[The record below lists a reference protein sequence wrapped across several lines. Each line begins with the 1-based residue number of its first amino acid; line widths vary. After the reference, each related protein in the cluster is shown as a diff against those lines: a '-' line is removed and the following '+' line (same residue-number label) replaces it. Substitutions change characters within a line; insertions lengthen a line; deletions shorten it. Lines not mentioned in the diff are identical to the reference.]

1 LNFYHSIFEFVSDFD
16 IRISDLLGHEMRI
29 ISGMSKGRRLATP
42 KSQAIRPT
50 SDRVKESIF
59 NVLGEAVEGKVVL
72 DLFAGTG
79 NLGIEALSRGA
90 TRSLFVE
97 KGRQAIRLI
106 QKNLS
111 QCGLE
116 GRSEIIPKDVNRAIG
131 ILKQR
136 GESFDLILM
145 DPPYEKGLIAR
156 TLDKLDSHRIYH
168 EDSILVIEHDRRE
181 PLPGIIVGWNLIRQ
195 KGIGDTVI
203 SFLTPRLSAPPA
215 QTGDRQ
221 ASDG

>member
-1 LNFYHSIFEFVSDFD
+1 
-16 IRISDLLGHEMRI
+16 MRI
-29 ISGMSKGRRLATP
+29 ISGTSRGRRLATP

-59 NVLGEAVEGKVVL
+59 NIIGELVEGKVVL

-90 TRSLFVE
+90 KRTLFVE

-106 QKNLS
+106 KRNLS
-111 QCGLE
+111 QLGME
-116 GRSEIIPKDVNRAIG
+116 GQSEIIPKDVHRAIG
-131 ILKQR
+131 ILRER

-145 DPPYEKGLIAR
+145 DPPYGKGLISK
-156 TLDKLDSHRIYH
+156 TLTKLNSHRIYH

-181 PLPGIIVGWNLIRQ
+181 SLPNSTGGWNLIRQ
-195 KGIGDTVI
+195 QRVGDTII
-203 SFLTPRLSAPPA
+203 SFLNPQSDSPPNQDEMA
-215 QTGDRQ
+215 
-221 ASDG
+221 